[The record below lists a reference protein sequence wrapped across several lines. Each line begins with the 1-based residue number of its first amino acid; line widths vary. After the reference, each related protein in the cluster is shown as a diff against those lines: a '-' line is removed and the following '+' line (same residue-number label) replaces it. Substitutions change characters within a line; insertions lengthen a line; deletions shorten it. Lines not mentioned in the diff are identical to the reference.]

1 MLRSGAAHRRRIRAA
16 TPATDE
22 EHRARTH
29 TRWAAKAMSAS
40 ADELAAAKAGE
51 RGGTPRATPMRRTGD
66 RWGEPGPSRL
76 TAGTRGGNDGQ
87 ANEEWGGSHG
97 LSGAGRCGLFIA
109 FAWPATAAAAGP
121 PPGIHD
127 ALRLE
132 MLSGPAR
139 YVSGGA
145 ARVRVVVPATV
156 PLADATVRLNG
167 ADVTSSFAP
176 DDRAPHALEG
186 VLRGPAARREH
197 RRGDRAGPGR
207 SANDRT
213 TLSS

>member
-1 MLRSGAAHRRRIRAA
+1 MGCRALVVA
-16 TPATDE
+16 VC
-22 EHRARTH
+22 
-29 TRWAAKAMSAS
+29 
-40 ADELAAAKAGE
+40 L
-51 RGGTPRATPMRRTGD
+51 
-66 RWGEPGPSRL
+66 
-76 TAGTRGGNDGQ
+76 
-87 ANEEWGGSHG
+87 
-97 LSGAGRCGLFIA
+97 IA

-167 ADVTSSFAP
+167 ADVTSSFAA

-186 VLRGPAARREH
+186 VLTGLPLGSSTVAATVP
-197 RRGDRAGPGR
+197 GPGR
-207 SANDRT
+207 SANDRA
-213 TLSS
+213 TLELVNHRGDRPDVLRATAA